1 MRICRCLEQ
10 PVRSDWTRGGGSRSV
25 KVLKTVNVLR
35 VPGNNRHGK
44 LKLKAFLRQNEAPT
58 LIKRGAEVKLHI
70 LSKGNM
76 DGKVLMLLLL
86 LCNSVLPDKFR
97 LVEGPSHCAG
107 TLQMRDQENW
117 KQVQDMEFIW
127 NWTMAAEVCRQLDCG
142 SLVAITRNNYKDWSD
157 FNMEITCSDTVRL
170 GNGISLCSGIL
181 EVKSDQLN
189 QSWISVNM
197 DGFGQRDADMVCKE
211 LGCGPVSVLLGKPYV
226 KAHALALSVKCTGI
240 KAALSEC
247 FSSVGNY
254 SGKAVGLTCL
264 EPKGIRLVGGD
275 SRCVGTL
282 QMKHRGEWKPV
293 YKKTWTLRFAGEV
306 CKQLDCGSPLSIT
319 RETVRSRRVFWDL
332 HDCNGPSMT
341 DCVKGIVY
349 SEHFTKITCSGSV
362 RLVHGSNHCSGRLE
376 VKLNESWSS
385 VCDEGFNQQDAE
397 VVCREI
403 GCGPASVIKRI
414 HYGKVDAPIWKKEV
428 HCSGNESSLLNCERS
443 WLRKSTYPS
452 DSKAVELTCSD
463 PEVRLVGGTGRCAG
477 YLEIKK
483 FGEWRAADDKDE
495 ICDGT
500 LKQADVICQ
509 RLDCGMS
516 VSRRLSLHSPKQSFF
531 QIDFSCTQTLECMK
545 LESFYSIFRVEIT
558 CSDSIR
564 LVNSSNQCSGRLE
577 LKMNQLWSTVC
588 EKDFD
593 KQDAEVVC
601 REIGCGPPVIL
612 QGALFGGEE
621 APLKRR
627 AFQCEGNESA
637 LLDCRSS
644 GSATNTCSPENVV
657 ELTCSDYIRLAGETS
672 RCAGTLEM
680 LYQGQWKPV
689 VDKLDLLG
697 EKLTH
702 SVCAE
707 LGCGA
712 FVSARTEEKQMRS
725 VWWITSICVESGNKL
740 RECGTLNDDIHDTS
754 IEVICSDLLVEPH
767 ISLFFYSEEVH
778 APTNQTLGIPI
789 GSAFAIMCSI
799 KPQYQAGSFE
809 LVLSS
814 STSRESFTLPAVNH
828 STLFLFSAANHKH
841 QGTYSCIYHAY
852 VFSHNFSSVSRPI
865 CLTISAEFIIRPFVI
880 LMVMMAS
887 ILILYCYFKVC
898 SCQMSEQEK
907 NRYLED
913 CSTKSYLKEE
923 TAVSRNK

>member
-1 MRICRCLEQ
+1 
-10 PVRSDWTRGGGSRSV
+10 
-25 KVLKTVNVLR
+25 
-35 VPGNNRHGK
+35 
-44 LKLKAFLRQNEAPT
+44 
-58 LIKRGAEVKLHI
+58 
-70 LSKGNM
+70 
-76 DGKVLMLLLL
+76 
-86 LCNSVLPDKFR
+86 
-97 LVEGPSHCAG
+97 
-107 TLQMRDQENW
+107 
-117 KQVQDMEFIW
+117 
-127 NWTMAAEVCRQLDCG
+127 
-142 SLVAITRNNYKDWSD
+142 
-157 FNMEITCSDTVRL
+157 
-170 GNGISLCSGIL
+170 
-181 EVKSDQLN
+181 
-189 QSWISVNM
+189 
-197 DGFGQRDADMVCKE
+197 
-211 LGCGPVSVLLGKPYV
+211 
-226 KAHALALSVKCTGI
+226 
-240 KAALSEC
+240 
-247 FSSVGNY
+247 
-254 SGKAVGLTCL
+254 
-264 EPKGIRLVGGD
+264 
-275 SRCVGTL
+275 
-282 QMKHRGEWKPV
+282 
-293 YKKTWTLRFAGEV
+293 
-306 CKQLDCGSPLSIT
+306 
-319 RETVRSRRVFWDL
+319 
-332 HDCNGPSMT
+332 
-341 DCVKGIVY
+341 
-349 SEHFTKITCSGSV
+349 
-362 RLVHGSNHCSGRLE
+362 
-376 VKLNESWSS
+376 
-385 VCDEGFNQQDAE
+385 
-397 VVCREI
+397 
-403 GCGPASVIKRI
+403 
-414 HYGKVDAPIWKKEV
+414 
-428 HCSGNESSLLNCERS
+428 
-443 WLRKSTYPS
+443 
-452 DSKAVELTCSD
+452 
-463 PEVRLVGGTGRCAG
+463 PEVRLVGRTGRCAG

-483 FGEWRAADDKDE
+483 FGEWRAVDDKDE
-495 ICDGT
+495 ICDWT
-500 LKQADVICQ
+500 MKQADVICQ

-531 QIDFSCTQTLECMK
+531 QIDFSCTQTLKCMK
-545 LESFYSIFRVEIT
+545 LESFYNIFRVEIT

-637 LLDCRSS
+637 LLECRSS
-644 GSATNTCSPENVV
+644 DSTTNTCSPENVV
-657 ELTCSDYIRLAGETS
+657 GLTCSDYIRLAGETS

-689 VDKLDLLG
+689 VDKFDLLE

-754 IEVICSDLLVEPH
+754 MEVICSDLLVEPH
-767 ISLFFYSEEVH
+767 ISLFFYSEEVR

-852 VFSHNFSSVSRPI
+852 VFSRNFSSVSRPI
-865 CLTISAEFIIRPFVI
+865 CLTISAEFIIRPFVV

-898 SCQMSEQEK
+898 SCQRSEQEK

>member
-1 MRICRCLEQ
+1 
-10 PVRSDWTRGGGSRSV
+10 
-25 KVLKTVNVLR
+25 
-35 VPGNNRHGK
+35 
-44 LKLKAFLRQNEAPT
+44 
-58 LIKRGAEVKLHI
+58 
-70 LSKGNM
+70 M

-107 TLQMRDQENW
+107 TLQLRDQENW
-117 KQVQDMEFIW
+117 KQVQDMEFVW

-293 YKKTWTLRFAGEV
+293 YKKAWTLRFAGEV

-376 VKLNESWSS
+376 VKLNELWSS

-443 WLRKSTYPS
+443 WLRKSTCPS

-477 YLEIKK
+477 YIEIKK
-483 FGEWRAADDKDE
+483 FGQWRAADDKDE
-495 ICDGT
+495 ICDWT

-627 AFQCEGNESA
+627 AFQCEGNESS
-637 LLDCRSS
+637 LLDCRGS
-644 GSATNTCSPENVV
+644 GSATTCSPENVV
-657 ELTCSDYIRLAGETS
+657 GLTCSDYIRLAGETS

-689 VDKLDLLG
+689 VDKFDLLG

-767 ISLFFYSEEVH
+767 ISLFFYSEEVR

-852 VFSHNFSSVSRPI
+852 VFSHNFSSVSQPI
-865 CLTISAEFIIRPFVI
+865 CLTISAEFIIRPFVV

-923 TAVSRNK
+923 TAVSSNK